1 MIKSFFYQVM
11 LNVWDYLQRFRLSAV
26 RNNAIV
32 HVIDIDNTLTIYRGD
47 GKIDHINPDA
57 RHNMIQYVRDLIVR
71 NHKVIF
77 LSARDFR
84 LWNPT
89 IQWLSKQ
96 NVLVSKKDVFLLPN
110 ASAKIDYLNKLIEQN
125 IEVNYIDDL
134 SYNHEKG
141 QVKLYEEVLS
151 LINKMPLTYK
161 GIDFIESI

>member
-1 MIKSFFYQVM
+1 M
-11 LNVWDYLQRFRLSAV
+11 NVWDFLQRFRLKAV
-26 RNNAIV
+26 KNNAIV

-57 RHNMIQYVRDLIVR
+57 RLNMIQHVRGLIDR

-84 LWNPT
+84 LWNHT

-96 NVLVSKKDVFLLPN
+96 NVLVSKKQVFLLPN
-110 ASAKIDYLNKLIEQN
+110 VNAKIDYLKRLIDQN
-125 IEVNYIDDL
+125 TEVDYIDDL